1 MRAAALLLLLG
12 ALMPGQAAEPQTEY
26 VQAVEFPY
34 YLYPKAQWERELVW
48 LKTIGVSTVEFSI
61 PWNWHQLRPGEY
73 DFNGRTSPRRDLLGF
88 IRILRRLELRGW
100 VRPLPPV
107 RGWIDNGW
115 PGGATDAAGQRTWLK
130 ELEGIL
136 ATQTQKHGGPI
147 QFVEGGSLAI
157 DAASAPAP
165 VTVISAL
172 DPAAFTRSR
181 AAITSARG
189 ALVWSDVEDLVYPA
203 GWEGGLGPLL
213 HPGAVQLDGEE
224 RPATAGL
231 RREAALLRSWSRLFG
246 KLHPVTIPKPPAG
259 RLPRGVTATEL
270 TSSAASAVSVIN
282 RGSQP
287 FHDDVRVI
295 DPSSRRTVVIPSVTV
310 PPGEALWLPL
320 DVSLGPGG
328 LCRECSGFSAAEH
341 IIYSTAE
348 LLSVEF
354 ENGILAMEFAAPQA
368 GEVILQ
374 LAREPVGPFLAAGKP
389 TKFDWD
395 EKTLRVRLAIPS
407 SKAAGNRVRIGLA
420 IEAPETSA
428 FFSEARRLIIGQKNL
443 ISTVY
448 SSPDVAARSRLRA
461 PEGFSAT
468 STQKSPNEIDY
479 EVSVPPDTLHGDWA
493 SLALEAD
500 GLPLGRARLQL
511 FRPVS
516 IRLTRALDVHFG
528 SRTHLAV
535 DPPTVTAETRAG
547 SEVELVVR
555 NNSPEIKTYRFEASG
570 DGLEFLPAR
579 AELSV
584 GPVDERRI
592 SFRVFGKDGATGVR
606 EAQLRVRGDAES
618 DQPLRILLLPRN
630 GTVAWSEDLDGDGV
644 PEWVLENQRVRAVF
658 SARDGGRWIELT
670 WKDTDTNFLPEE
682 GVFAQPG
689 AVEVRADG
697 NNLVLAGNGW
707 TRSIRLNDSSL
718 SIEQNTA
725 LPHDSLK
732 PQALGAI
739 GLGID
744 RQSENRAVYT
754 LRPIEP

>member
-1 MRAAALLLLLG
+1 
-12 ALMPGQAAEPQTEY
+12 
-26 VQAVEFPY
+26 
-34 YLYPKAQWERELVW
+34 
-48 LKTIGVSTVEFSI
+48 
-61 PWNWHQLRPGEY
+61 
-73 DFNGRTSPRRDLLGF
+73 
-88 IRILRRLELRGW
+88 
-100 VRPLPPV
+100 
-107 RGWIDNGW
+107 
-115 PGGATDAAGQRTWLK
+115 
-130 ELEGIL
+130 
-136 ATQTQKHGGPI
+136 
-147 QFVEGGSLAI
+147 
-157 DAASAPAP
+157 
-165 VTVISAL
+165 VIS
-172 DPAAFTRSR
+172 
-181 AAITSARG
+181 
-189 ALVWSDVEDLVYPA
+189 
-203 GWEGGLGPLL
+203 
-213 HPGAVQLDGEE
+213 
-224 RPATAGL
+224 
-231 RREAALLRSWSRLFG
+231 
-246 KLHPVTIPKPPAG
+246 
-259 RLPRGVTATEL
+259 
-270 TSSAASAVSVIN
+270 